1 MQRLTV
7 VLCALWILFYTVVDM
22 VRDVQRKA
30 LRTDLA
36 ACTDA
41 LADAGAEAD
50 AAHANDSY
58 PIPR

>member
-1 MQRLTV
+1 
-7 VLCALWILFYTVVDM
+7 M

-36 ACTDA
+36 ACTSA

-58 PIPR
+58 PMDEVHSR